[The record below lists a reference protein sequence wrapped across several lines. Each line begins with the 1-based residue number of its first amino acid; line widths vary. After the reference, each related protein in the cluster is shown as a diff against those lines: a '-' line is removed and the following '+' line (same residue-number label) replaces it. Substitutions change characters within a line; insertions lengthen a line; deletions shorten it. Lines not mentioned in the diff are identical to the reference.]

1 MIKSLLVWVLL
12 SSMVLADTNKLDMVR
27 SKILTSVVSL
37 YFKAQGYGTVENVTI
52 DTTKKSLHFVLLPEG
67 EVQKLTITIG
77 HYEIDTE
84 NSKSFLVLQEIQT
97 NRIWLTRFLA
107 DHLKE
112 GIKISLGDSATSIN
126 AWLLSPPQ

>member
-1 MIKSLLVWVLL
+1 MMKIVLL
-12 SSMVLADTNKLDMVR
+12 WVIVSTMAWGDTNKLDKVR

-52 DTTKKSLHFVLLPEG
+52 DTTKRSLRFVLLPEG
-67 EVQKLTITIG
+67 EVQKLTLTIG

-84 NSKSFLVLQEIQT
+84 NSKSFLVLEEIQT
-97 NRIWLTRFLA
+97 NRIWLTRFLE

-112 GIKISLGDSATSIN
+112 GIKISLGDSTTSIN
-126 AWLLSPPQ
+126 AWLLSPP